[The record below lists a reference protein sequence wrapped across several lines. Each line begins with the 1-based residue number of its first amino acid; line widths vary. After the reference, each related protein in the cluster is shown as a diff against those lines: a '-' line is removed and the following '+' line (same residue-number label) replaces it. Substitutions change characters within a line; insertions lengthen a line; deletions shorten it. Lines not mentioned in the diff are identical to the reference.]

1 MDSIVGKRIL
11 AALVDEYAQST
22 PDRLFA
28 TIPQGPVVSDGF
40 RQVTF
45 RHLANAVNAMAWWI
59 EEHIGKNGNKET
71 VAYMAG
77 NDIRYYI
84 FILACT
90 KTGHTPF
97 LPSTRLSDEAY
108 QHVLNATDCHRMVY
122 SRETSRRTM
131 EINAFRPNTLYL
143 EVPSVFELLDAT
155 IEPKHYPF
163 TKTFEDLEDE
173 VAFIIH
179 SSGTTGMPKPVPLTH
194 GFLGAWDKTP
204 QLIPAGRKSAFW
216 NDVAPGSLVFSVTP
230 NFHLMGLLGLI
241 ESIFRGLPLVSC
253 PDGPLSVQVL
263 TETIQATKPTIAM
276 LPPSILEEM
285 SHSPAALEALS
296 IVRYVIFAGAPL
308 SHDTGEHL
316 RKYTTLRTI
325 LGSSEMGMVNSLVPE
340 DEENWHYFEWT
351 PGCGID
357 MQQVQDGLF
366 ELVITRKENAR
377 DIQGIFHTFPHLD
390 EYHTRDL
397 FAQHP
402 HNPRVWTYY
411 GRLDDV
417 IVLSNGEKLNP
428 VTLEKT
434 IEGHPLVSRAL
445 LVGEK
450 RFQSA
455 LLVQPI
461 WDEGDFDENNF
472 IDKIWPTIQCANET
486 VPKYGRV
493 MRSHIRLASRQK
505 PFKLTPKGTTQRR
518 AVNKDYEKEI
528 DAIYATSADEIESL
542 PSMNLPGIRH
552 WLQGKIA
559 ALLERPNITASEDF
573 YAAGLDSLQ
582 TVQLAKALTSV
593 LIAVQPHA
601 VITQQQ
607 IYANPTIIQL
617 AEFLITILNG
627 GELSSIS
634 RSENIASLVSQYT
647 DNLPAQTQP
656 LPHPPQH
663 STVILTGSTGSLGS
677 YLLDTL
683 LQDGTITKIYC
694 LNRSDAQERQ
704 IASAKEKG
712 LDHIPLTNPQRVE
725 FLTVSFGEKNL
736 GLDHPKYNQLLASVN
751 LIIHNA
757 WKVNFNHPV
766 FSFKDPHLKG
776 VREMIDFSIQSRY
789 RAHIAFVSSV
799 ATIGA
804 WTEAMGP
811 IVPEEP
817 FQTLDAVLEQGYG
830 ESKYIGELM
839 CLDASRV
846 SGVPTSVFRVGQ
858 ISGPTTKAGL
868 WNPTEWV
875 PILLKTSKALGVVP
889 DSLGSYVIDWVPVDT
904 LARVIVEICNSRLES
919 QTQPDQLHAV
929 FHPMNPSKTSWDSLL
944 PAITNN
950 LPVKPVSLMSWV
962 DKLASIENPTDEDVA
977 EKPALKLLPFFRG
990 LGTGEAMAAEIS
1002 VEKAKAASSTM
1013 AGMRPVDGD
1022 LMANWLKQWGF

>member
-1 MDSIVGKRIL
+1 MDSSVGQRIL
-11 AALVDEYAQST
+11 AALVEEYAQST
-22 PDRLFA
+22 PGRLFA
-28 TIPQGPVVSDGF
+28 TIPQGPVVADGF

-45 RHLANAVNAMAWWI
+45 RQLADAVNAMAWWI

-108 QHVLNATDCHRMVY
+108 QHVLNATNCHHIVY

-131 EINAFRPNTLYL
+131 EIKAFRPDTLYL
-143 EVPSVFELLDAT
+143 DVPSVSDMLDAT
-155 IEPKHYPF
+155 LEPEHYRF

-173 VAFIIH
+173 VTFIIH

-194 GFLGAWDKTP
+194 GFLSAWDKAP

-216 NDVAPGSLVFSVTP
+216 NDVAPGSLVLSVTP
-230 NFHLMGLLGLI
+230 NFHLMGLLAPI
-241 ESIFRGLPLVSC
+241 ESTFHGLPLVAC
-253 PDGPLSVQVL
+253 PDGPLSVRVL
-263 TETIQATKPTIAM
+263 TETIQATRPTIAM
-276 LPPSILEEM
+276 LPPSILEDM
-285 SHSPAALEALS
+285 SHSPTALEALS
-296 IVRYVIFAGAPL
+296 FVKYVIFAGAPL
-308 SHDTGEHL
+308 SQDTGEHL
-316 RKYTTLRTI
+316 RKYTTLRTV

-357 MQQVQDGLF
+357 MQHVQDGLY
-366 ELVITRKENAR
+366 ELVIVRQENSR
-377 DIQGIFHTFPHLD
+377 DIQGTFHTFPHLD
-390 EYHTRDL
+390 EYHTKDL

-402 HNPRVWTYY
+402 HNSNVWTFY

-455 LLVQPI
+455 LLIQPN
-461 WDEGDFDENNF
+461 WDERDFDESDF
-472 IDKIWPTIQCANET
+472 IDKIWSTIQRANET

-518 AVNKDYEKEI
+518 IVNKDYEKEI

-542 PSMNLPGIRH
+542 PYLDLPSIRQ

-582 TVQLAKALTSV
+582 TVQLAKTLTLALT
-593 LIAVQPHA
+593 AVQPDA

-607 IYANPTIIQL
+607 IYANPTINQL
-617 AEFLITILNG
+617 ADFLLAVLNG
-627 GELSSIS
+627 GELSNIS
-634 RSENIASLVSQYT
+634 REGNIASLVSQYT
-647 DNLPAQTQP
+647 GNLPAQSQP

-683 LQDGTITKIYC
+683 LQDASITKIYC
-694 LNRSDAQERQ
+694 LNRSDAGKRQ
-704 IASAKEKG
+704 IVSAREKD
-712 LDHIPLTNPQRVE
+712 LDHTPLSNPQRVE
-725 FLTVSFGEKNL
+725 FLTVSFGEKHF
-736 GLDHPKYNQLLASVN
+736 GLDRTKFNQLLASVN
-751 LIIHNA
+751 LVIHNA

-766 FSFKDPHLKG
+766 SSFEDPHLKG
-776 VREMIDFSIQSRY
+776 VREFVDFSIQSRY

-799 ATIGA
+799 ATVGG
-804 WTEAMGP
+804 WTETMGP

-817 FQTLDAVLEQGYG
+817 LETIDTVLEQGYG
-830 ESKYIGELM
+830 ESKHIGERI
-839 CLDASRV
+839 CHEASRV

-858 ISGPTTKAGL
+858 IAGPTTKAGL
-868 WNPTEWV
+868 WNPTEWF
-875 PILLKTSKALGVVP
+875 PILLKTSKALGIVP
-889 DSLGSYVIDWVPVDT
+889 DSLGSSVIDWVPVDT
-904 LARVIVEICNSRLES
+904 FASVIIEVCNSRLVS
-919 QTQPDQLHAV
+919 QAQPDQFHAV
-929 FHPMNPSKTSWDSLL
+929 FHPTNPSKTSWDSLL
-944 PAITNN
+944 PAITDN
-950 LPVKPVSLMSWV
+950 LAVKPVSLTSWV

-990 LGTGEAMAAEIS
+990 LATGKAMAAEIS
-1002 VEKAKAASSTM
+1002 AEKAKAASSTM
-1013 AGMRPVDGD
+1013 AGMGPVNGK
-1022 LMANWLKQWGF
+1022 LMANWLRQWGF